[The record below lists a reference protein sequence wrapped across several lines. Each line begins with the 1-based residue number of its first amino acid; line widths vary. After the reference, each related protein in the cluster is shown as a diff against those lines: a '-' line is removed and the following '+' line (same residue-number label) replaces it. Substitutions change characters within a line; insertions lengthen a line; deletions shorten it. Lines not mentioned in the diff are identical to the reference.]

1 MLGFSFVLWL
11 PNTVQQHLFLNNKPR
26 CYIVSFQTNKEE
38 YVQLVTE
45 LRMTGAIR
53 PQIDGFLS
61 GFYEIIP
68 GNTLVLVVLQ
78 LIETV
83 VVFC

>member
-1 MLGFSFVLWL
+1 M
-11 PNTVQQHLFLNNKPR
+11 
-26 CYIVSFQTNKEE
+26 
-38 YVQLVTE
+38 QLVTE